1 MLNISNNTIIDK
13 IDPTQFK
20 SFGKNDIHPFNLTM
34 KRWLLVMLAL
44 LLVVLFLPWT
54 QNIQTRGKVT
64 TLLPDQRPQ
73 TIHSTIPGRVE
84 HWYVRE
90 GELVRKGDTIV
101 HLSEVKT
108 EYFDPQLVQRAASQV
123 SAMQGSIQAYGEK
136 VEALENQITAMQN
149 TLEAKTDQLENKL
162 LQTQLKVQSDSI
174 DLLRAVIDLEI
185 AQRQFDRVRN
195 LYEKGLKSLTD
206 VEDKNLKLQEASA
219 KRVSVENIWLS
230 ARNDLQI
237 VRLELLSVKNEY
249 ADKIAKA
256 QSDKFSTLS
265 ARYDAEGKLQQLQV
279 DRENYRQRAGFHFI
293 TAPQDCYITQATV
306 SGIGETVKE
315 GDQIVSIMPAGADLA
330 VEMYVQPIDLP
341 LVRLGNQV
349 NFIFDGWPAFV
360 FSGWPGLTYGT
371 YQGKVVAIDNNIGS
385 NGAFRI
391 LVAPDTKAKAWPD
404 ALRPGGGAQAIALL
418 NDVPVWYEVWR
429 QLNGFPPDY
438 YARGNGEPSETGKS
452 S

>member
-1 MLNISNNTIIDK
+1 MLNISNNTILDK
-13 IDPTQFK
+13 IDTRQFK

-34 KRWLLVMLAL
+34 KRWLLIMFAL

-64 TLLPDQRPQ
+64 TLRPDQRPQ
-73 TIHSTIPGRVE
+73 TIHATIPGRVE
-84 HWYVRE
+84 KWYVRE

-123 SAMQGSIQAYGEK
+123 DAMQGSIIAYGEK
-136 VEALENQITAMQN
+136 VDALDNQVVAMQN
-149 TLEAKTDQLENKL
+149 ALAAKSAQLENKL

-185 AQRQFDRVRN
+185 AQRQFDRVQA
-195 LYEKGLKSLTD
+195 LLDKGLKSLTD
-206 VEDKNLKLQEASA
+206 LEDKNLKLQEAAA
-219 KRVSVENIWLS
+219 KRVSVENKWLS
-230 ARNDLQI
+230 SRNDLEI
-237 VRLELLSVKNEY
+237 VRLELLSVRNEY

-265 ARYDAEGKLQQLQV
+265 ARFDAEGKLQKLQV
-279 DRENYRQRAGFHFI
+279 ERENYRQRAGFYFI

-315 GDQIVSIMPAGADLA
+315 GEQIVSIMPADADLA
-330 VEMYVQPIDLP
+330 VEIYVQPIDLP
-341 LVRLGNQV
+341 LVSLGNQV

-371 YQGKVVAIDNNIGS
+371 YQGKVVAIDNNIGT
-385 NGAFRI
+385 NGAFRV
-391 LVAPDTKAKAWPD
+391 LVAPDRNAKSWPD

-418 NDVPVWYEVWR
+418 NDVPVWYEIWR

-438 YARGNGEPSETGKS
+438 YARNDSSGKDKKS